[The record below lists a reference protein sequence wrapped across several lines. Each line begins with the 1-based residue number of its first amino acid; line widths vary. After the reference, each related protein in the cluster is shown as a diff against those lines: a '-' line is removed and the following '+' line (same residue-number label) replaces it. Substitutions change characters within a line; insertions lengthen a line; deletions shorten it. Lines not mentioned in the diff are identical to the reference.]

1 MRLTVVNVAFPF
13 APVTRDPVGG
23 AEQVLA
29 HLDRAL
35 VAAGNQSIV
44 VAAEGSDTAGRLVA
58 IPHEAEPSSERARL
72 RTYDAVRDALG
83 QLLRK
88 EAVDVVHLHGVDFH
102 AYLPPAGRPVL
113 VTLHL
118 PLAWYPERALNSRR
132 ADTWLLPV
140 SQAQADSA
148 NAKVRLLPPIRNGVE
163 MRARLDVKKRRFAFM
178 LGRICPEKGFH
189 EALVAAKRADVPLL
203 LAGVVFPWA
212 EHERYFETEIRTRL
226 DAQRR
231 WIGRVTGARKH
242 RLIAAASCLLVPSLA
257 NETSSLVAME
267 SLAAGTPVIAYNRGA
282 LPEIVEHGVT
292 GYIVRDAVEM
302 ADAIRAIDR
311 ISSEACRRAARER
324 FSLERSMAGYLQLYA
339 KLSGSARSVAASQ
352 DRHRLRAGLDGQM
365 GEPALP

>member
-1 MRLTVVNVAFPF
+1 MRLTIVNVAFPF

-35 VAAGNQSIV
+35 VAAGHRSIV
-44 VAAEGSDTAGRLVA
+44 IAAEGSDTAGRLVA
-58 IPHEAEPSSERARL
+58 MPCEREPSIERGRL
-72 RTYDAVRDALG
+72 RTYDAVRTALG
-83 QLLRK
+83 RLLRE

-102 AYLPPAGRPVL
+102 AYLPPAGVPVL

-118 PLAWYPERALNSRR
+118 PLEWYPERALNNGR

-140 SQAQADSA
+140 SQAQADRASA
-148 NAKVRLLPPIRNGVE
+148 GLPLLPPIRNGVE
-163 MRARLDVKKRRFAFM
+163 MRARSDVKKRPFALM

-189 EALVAAKRADVPLL
+189 EALRAAKLADAPLL

-212 EHERYFETEIRTRL
+212 EHERYFETEILTRL
-226 DAQRR
+226 DARRR
-231 WIGRVTGARKH
+231 WIGPATGVRKH
-242 RLIAAASCLLVPSLA
+242 RLLAAASCVLVPSLA

-302 ADAIRAIDR
+302 ADAMRAIDR
-311 ISSEACRRAARER
+311 LSSEACRRAARER
-324 FSLERSMAGYLQLYA
+324 FSLERSMAAYLQLYA
-339 KLSGSARSVAASQ
+339 NLTCSARSAAESQ
-352 DRHRLRAGLDGQM
+352 RGRRMRAGIDGQM
-365 GEPALP
+365 GAPAVV